1 MYFNSVWNDGKR
13 DLYCNCCAIAI
24 LAMLY
29 DIDCSIGVY
38 KQQILYNAW
47 LGLTFE
53 TLSDQNAAYSY
64 YAKDTIAILDR
75 CLRYRGGEHDHILFA

>member
-13 DLYCNCCAIAI
+13 DLYCRQNSITKFA

-38 KQQILYNAW
+38 KQQIMLTALLEYIDVW
-47 LGLTFE
+47 LGFNFE

-64 YAKDTIAILDR
+64 NAKD
-75 CLRYRGGEHDHILFA
+75 YYQ

>member
-1 MYFNSVWNDGKR
+1 
-13 DLYCNCCAIAI
+13 
-24 LAMLY
+24 MLY

-64 YAKDTIAILDR
+64 YAKDTIDKHSYTRQMLKISWGRA
-75 CLRYRGGEHDHILFA
+75 